1 MIERCVIFAGGD
13 AVRAE
18 NVSAEVINGA
28 FVICADKG
36 LALAETLGIKADL
49 VLGDFDSLNYKP
61 EGENVKV
68 YPVEKD
74 DTDLMLAVRTAL
86 GMGYREFF
94 IYGACGGRLDHM
106 IGNIACLAMIA
117 DNGGR
122 GVIIGDDDIVSIY
135 DSGCH
140 KIPYKEGF
148 SLSLFAY
155 SAEVKGLT
163 IRGTKYLAENVT
175 LTDAV
180 TLGVSN
186 EITADFAEVEFTD
199 GRLLAIQSRVR

>member
-1 MIERCVIFAGGD
+1 
-13 AVRAE
+13 
-18 NVSAEVINGA
+18 
-28 FVICADKG
+28 
-36 LALAETLGIKADL
+36 
-49 VLGDFDSLNYKP
+49 
-61 EGENVKV
+61 
-68 YPVEKD
+68 
-74 DTDLMLAVRTAL
+74 MLAVRTAL

-122 GVIIGDDDIVSIY
+122 GVIIGDDDIAEIY
-135 DSGCH
+135 DSGCY